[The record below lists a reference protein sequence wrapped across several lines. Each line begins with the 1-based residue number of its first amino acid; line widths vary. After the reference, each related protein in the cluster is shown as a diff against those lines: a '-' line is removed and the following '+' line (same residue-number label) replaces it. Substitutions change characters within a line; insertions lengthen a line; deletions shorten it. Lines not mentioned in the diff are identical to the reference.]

1 MTIKEQLD
9 VAMKDAMR
17 AKDTLRLSA
26 IRMVK
31 AAIMVKEKEVAGT
44 TLDDQGVIGVLSTLA
59 KQRKESAVAFR
70 EGNRLE
76 LAEKEEQE
84 LAVLLEFLPQQLDEA
99 GIKAIIEKA
108 VAEAGASSAKDMGK
122 VMKLVSPQITGRA
135 DGKLVSEL
143 VKARLAGA

>member
-1 MTIKEQLD
+1 MTLKEQLD
-9 VAMKDAMR
+9 AAMKDAMR
-17 AKDTLRLSA
+17 AKDSVRLNA

-31 AAIMVKEKEVAGT
+31 SAIKYKEVELIAQ
-44 TLDDQGVIGVLSTLA
+44 LDDQGVIGVLSTLA

-99 GIKAIIEKA
+99 GIKAII
-108 VAEAGASSAKDMGK
+108 AETIAEVGATSAKDMGK
-122 VMKLVSPQITGRA
+122 VMKVLTPKTTGRA
-135 DGKLVSEL
+135 DGRLVSEL
-143 VKARLAGA
+143 VKAALAG